1 MNRIAKGAVLMSLL
15 MFMTA
20 AADAKE
26 TPEWAKPIEDVPGLP
41 RVLLIGD
48 SISVGYLNA
57 TRELLAG
64 KANVHRPP
72 INCGPTSRGV
82 EMIDEWLGEGNW
94 DVVHFNFGLHDLK
107 YLEDGTQQVPVEQY
121 VENLRVI
128 AGKIKATGAKV
139 IWCNTTPV
147 PDPVDGV
154 VRKSEDVVTYNEAA
168 AGAMAELEIP
178 INDLYSFAL
187 ERLAEIQRP
196 RNVHFTEEGSAVLAT
211 KVVAEIEAALAE

>member
-1 MNRIAKGAVLMSLL
+1 MSRIAKGAILMSLL

-72 INCGPTSRGV
+72 INCGDTNRGV
-82 EMIDEWLGEGNW
+82 EMIDQWLGEGNW

-107 YLEDGTQQVPVEQY
+107 YMEGVQQVPVEQY
-121 VENLRVI
+121 VTNLRTI
-128 AGKIKATGAKV
+128 AEKIKATGARA
-139 IWCNTTPV
+139 IWCSTTPV
-147 PDPVDGV
+147 PDPVDGP
-154 VRKSEDVVTYNEAA
+154 VRKSEDVVLYNQAA
-168 AGAMAELEIP
+168 AALMAELEIP
-178 INDLYSFAL
+178 TDDLYSFAL

-196 RNVHFTEEGSAVLAT
+196 HNVHFSEEGSAVLAT
-211 KVVAEIEAALAE
+211 KVVAEIQAALGGE